1 MIRDILAALAGIA
14 IAVLIVFIATEL
26 NHTVYPPPPELD
38 FSDPDALRPYIAT
51 LPIGAFLLLMGG
63 WVVGTFVGSV
73 IAGRIGTAKP
83 WVYPAIVGGLV
94 FTATVANLLAIPH
107 PLWFSI
113 TALIGI
119 VASAWLANGV
129 AVTGNSSRNPSE

>member
-14 IAVLIVFIATEL
+14 IAVLIVFVATEL
-26 NHTVYPPPPELD
+26 NHTVYPPPPDLD

-51 LPIGAFLLLMGG
+51 LPIGAFLLLIGG

-83 WVYPAIVGGLV
+83 WIYPAIVGGLI
-94 FTATVANLLAIPH
+94 FSATAANLIAIPH

-113 TALIGI
+113 ISLLAII
-119 VASAWLANGV
+119 ASAWLATRV

>member
-1 MIRDILAALAGIA
+1 
-14 IAVLIVFIATEL
+14 
-26 NHTVYPPPPELD
+26 
-38 FSDPDALRPYIAT
+38 
-51 LPIGAFLLLMGG
+51 LLMGG

-129 AVTGNSSRNPSE
+129 AVTGNSSRNPSV

>member
-14 IAVLIVFIATEL
+14 IAVLIVFTATEL

-94 FTATVANLLAIPH
+94 FTATVANLILIPH
-107 PLWFSI
+107 PLWFST

-119 VASAWLANGV
+119 VASACLANRV
-129 AVTGNSSRNPSE
+129 VVTGNSFRNPSE

>member
-26 NHTVYPPPPELD
+26 NHTVYPPPPQLD
-38 FSDPDALRPYIAT
+38 FSDPDALRPFIAT

>member
-14 IAVLIVFIATEL
+14 IAVLIVFTATEL

-129 AVTGNSSRNPSE
+129 AVTGNSSRNPSV

>member
-129 AVTGNSSRNPSE
+129 AVTGNSSRNPSV

>member
-26 NHTVYPPPPELD
+26 NHTVYPPPPQLD
-38 FSDPDALRPYIAT
+38 FSDPDALRPFIAT

-119 VASAWLANGV
+119 VASAWLSTRV
-129 AVTGNSSRNPSE
+129 AVTGNSSQNPLE

>member
-119 VASAWLANGV
+119 VASACLANRV
-129 AVTGNSSRNPSE
+129 VVTGNSFRNPSE